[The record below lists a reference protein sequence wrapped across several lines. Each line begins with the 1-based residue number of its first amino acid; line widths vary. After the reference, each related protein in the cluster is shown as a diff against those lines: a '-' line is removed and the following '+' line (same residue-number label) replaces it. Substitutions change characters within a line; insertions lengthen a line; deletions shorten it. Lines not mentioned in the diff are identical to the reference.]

1 MASRGS
7 EVPDTRV
14 LLQAQRQLR
23 AEYSEVRNLAP
34 DDPRRVAYGE
44 RLKAQ
49 RRRLQQFAEVNRRRE
64 AKMKDE

>member
-23 AEYSEVRNLAP
+23 AEYSEVRHLAP

-49 RRRLQQFAEVNRRRE
+49 RRRLQCLVDIQCRGDGADRNT
-64 AKMKDE
+64 